1 VVAGVIRRKKFIY
14 DLWGDA
20 VNTASR
26 MESHGQA
33 GAIQITRATYDL
45 ICREFLCEPRGTVRV
60 KGKGEMEVWHVL
72 GARPAVD
79 TVV

>member
-1 VVAGVIRRKKFIY
+1 
-14 DLWGDA
+14 
-20 VNTASR
+20 

-72 GARPAVD
+72 GARPVVD